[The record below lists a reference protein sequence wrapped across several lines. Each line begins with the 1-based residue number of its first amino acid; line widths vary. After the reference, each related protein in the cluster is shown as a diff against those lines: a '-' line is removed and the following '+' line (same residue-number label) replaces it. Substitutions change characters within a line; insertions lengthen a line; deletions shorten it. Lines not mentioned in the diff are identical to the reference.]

1 MADKYVCSRCKIAGD
16 KSLVSYK
23 IIRDIDGMSVK
34 FVGQLCNK
42 CYKDLFEMNEAPAPS
57 TEEKSDK

>member
-1 MADKYVCSRCKIAGD
+1 MEDKYVCSRCKIAGD
-16 KSLVSYK
+16 KNLVSYK

-42 CYKDLFEMNEAPAPS
+42 CYKDLFETNKAPAPS